1 MLKKTII
8 RLLFIFS
15 LSMIVSAQTPDAKT
29 KEKAEKLKADAV
41 SFLRETSSEVA
52 NLRTPENR
60 IGFNAE
66 LAGLMWLYDEKEARV
81 MFNSVTND
89 FRQLL
94 VGLDAQINSVK
105 FEDGNTEMYSVPFMR
120 GGANQQ
126 AQISRKFYK
135 AMSVRQQIASTL
147 SDHDALLAYSFY
159 NDTAT
164 VITNPKF
171 RKQLEDRDQ
180 YFEMKLLQAIA
191 GQDAAKGLEFGR
203 KSLAKGVNGSHIE
216 LLKKIYAK
224 DADSGAAFGE
234 EIVSKLKSDSGDAE
248 NFYIFDS
255 LINLGLENKKAVK
268 DKPTQKPIFSEQ
280 VLRDLAET
288 TAQKLLEQPAETIS
302 AYSGT
307 IDKIEKISPNRA
319 VQLRQ
324 KQKTASAS
332 VYGSNVMVGN
342 KMMAVVERSV
352 PPEPTVP
359 AVNTEKE
366 MLENMQKIGTK
377 KLSDEERTKAIAE
390 ANKMI
395 EKIEDP
401 SAKMLA
407 LGGFASQIAKAGDKD
422 LALQFMKQAESL
434 VNTTPKNY
442 LDYMQMWVL
451 AAGYAQ
457 IEPEKSFPILETAIY
472 NLNDTVSA
480 FIKVAEF
487 IDTNNEIMED
497 GEVQVSGFGGG
508 GITRELLSGLS
519 VSNETLKNLAEA
531 DFTRT
536 RNLTNKFDRTEVRI
550 LAKMLV
556 IRALLGD
563 ANKKS
568 SDLDVEPGYG
578 MIEN

>member
-1 MLKKTII
+1 MFRKNIVC
-8 RLLFIFS
+8 LLFIFS
-15 LSMIVSAQTPDAKT
+15 FSIIVSAQMPDTEK

-89 FRQLL
+89 FRQMFAS
-94 VGLDAQINSVK
+94 LDAQINAVK
-105 FEDGNTEMYSVPFMR
+105 FDDENIEMYSVPFL
-120 GGANQQ
+120 GGGAANQQ
-126 AQISRKFYK
+126 AQISKKFYK
-135 AMSVRQQIASTL
+135 AVSVRQQIASAL

-164 VITNPKF
+164 AITNPKF
-171 RKQLEDRDQ
+171 RKQIEQRDQ
-180 YFEMKLLQAIA
+180 YFEIKLLEAIA
-191 GQDAAKGLEFGR
+191 GQDAAKGLEYGR
-203 KSLAKGVNGSHIE
+203 KSLAKGVTGSHIE
-216 LLKKIYAK
+216 LLKKLYAK

-234 EIVSKLKSDSGDAE
+234 EIIGKLKSGSGDSD
-248 NFYIFDS
+248 NFYLFDS
-255 LINLGLENKKAVK
+255 LMTLGLENKKAIK

-280 VLRDLAET
+280 ALRDLAET
-288 TAQKLLEQPAETIS
+288 AAQKLLEQSPEMIS

-307 IDKIEKISPNRA
+307 INNIEKISPNRA

-324 KQKTASAS
+324 KTKTASAS
-332 VYGSNVMVGN
+332 VYGSNSATLV
-342 KMMAVVERSV
+342 AEPA
-352 PPEPTVP
+352 PPIAIPSPTVSK
-359 AVNTEKE
+359 ADTEE
-366 MLENMQKIGTK
+366 ETLENLQKLGTK
-377 KLSDEERTKAIAE
+377 KLSDEERAKAITEAE
-390 ANKMI
+390 KMI
-395 EKIEDP
+395 EKIENP
-401 SAKMLA
+401 TAKMMA
-407 LGGFASQIAKAGDKD
+407 LSGMATQVAKSGDKD
-422 LALQFMKQAESL
+422 LALQFMKQAESF

-442 LDYMQMWVL
+442 LDYTQMWLL

-457 IEPEKSFPILETAIY
+457 VEPEKSFPILETAIY

-487 IDTNNEIMED
+487 IDTTNEIMED

-508 GITRELLSGLS
+508 GITRELLSGLKMS
-519 VSNETLKNLAEA
+519 DATLKSLAEA

-550 LAKMLV
+550 LSKMLV
-556 IRALLGD
+556 IRAVLDG

-568 SDLDVEPGYG
+568 SDSDMETGNV

>member
-1 MLKKTII
+1 
-8 RLLFIFS
+8 
-15 LSMIVSAQTPDAKT
+15 
-29 KEKAEKLKADAV
+29 
-41 SFLRETSSEVA
+41 
-52 NLRTPENR
+52 
-60 IGFNAE
+60 
-66 LAGLMWLYDEKEARV
+66 
-81 MFNSVTND
+81 
-89 FRQLL
+89 
-94 VGLDAQINSVK
+94 
-105 FEDGNTEMYSVPFMR
+105 MYSVPFLR
-120 GGANQQ
+120 GGASQQ

-135 AMSVRQQIASTL
+135 AMSVRQQIASAL
-147 SDHDALLAYSFY
+147 SEHDALLAYSFY

-164 VITNPKF
+164 AITNPKF
-171 RKQLEDRDQ
+171 RKQLEQRDQ
-180 YFEMKLLQAIA
+180 YFEMKLLQEIA

-216 LLKKIYAK
+216 LLKKLYAK

-234 EIVSKLKSDSGDAE
+234 EIVSKLKSDSDDSE
-248 NFYIFDS
+248 NFYLFDS
-255 LINLGLENKKAVK
+255 LLNLGLENKKAIK

-280 VLRDLAET
+280 DLRDLAET
-288 TAQKLLEQPAETIS
+288 AAQKLLEQPAETIS
-302 AYSGT
+302 AYSG
-307 IDKIEKISPNRA
+307 IIEKIEKISPNRA

-324 KQKTASAS
+324 KLKTVSAS
-332 VYGSNVMVGN
+332 VYGSNKMNGN
-342 KMMAVVERSV
+342 KLMAVVGRTDDTARR
-352 PPEPTVP
+352 PK
-359 AVNTEKE
+359 VNTEKE
-366 MLENMQKIGTK
+366 TLENLQNIGTK
-377 KLSDEERTKAIAE
+377 KLSDEERAKAIAE
-390 ANKMI
+390 AEKMI

-407 LGGFASQIAKAGDKD
+407 LGGFAAQIAKAGDKD

-434 VNTTPKNY
+434 VNPTPKNY
-442 LDYMQMWVL
+442 VDYMQMWVL

-457 IEPEKSFPILETAIY
+457 VDAEKSFPILETAIY

-508 GITRELLSGLS
+508 GITREILGSLS
-519 VSNETLKNLAEA
+519 VSDATLKNLAEA

-556 IRALLGD
+556 IRAVLGD

-568 SDLDVEPGYG
+568 SDLETDPGYG
-578 MIEN
+578 MTDN